1 VPFFF
6 NLVLSTRL
14 RFAWPLRG
22 RCAAS
27 SARARA
33 REREKTLL
41 GTIRDK
47 LRERIHKAGTAEVYK
62 GTRFFNVDPALVV
75 KRWLHRVD
83 EDTSGVTLE
92 LGLSRLRGP
101 QEGP

>member
-1 VPFFF
+1 
-6 NLVLSTRL
+6 
-14 RFAWPLRG
+14 
-22 RCAAS
+22 
-27 SARARA
+27 
-33 REREKTLL
+33 
-41 GTIRDK
+41 
-47 LRERIHKAGTAEVYK
+47 VYK